1 MKPSAG
7 CLIPKT
13 SAEDLYPDSNPGAY
27 IKILGRKFE
36 SLAESFRF
44 AAGYLKLR
52 YQTGCS
58 NQPRYFHVFLPRCY
72 ATLLFLLHI
81 LQLFTQF
88 YSIKHMVTYQFQI
101 IYRLCY
107 SEFFFWVKSGT
118 NAKSLLYF
126 QRTAKNRELI
136 LFDIEDMLS
145 SGNWG
150 GKVEQRHC
158 QLLEKKN
165 ATFEASNKEI
175 EIASCTVE
183 EQLKIKKIIENTSKR
198 FKRKEVFLYGKYL
211 FCRSP
216 YRNWC

>member
-150 GKVEQRHC
+150 KSRSKTLPITWEEERHFWSK
-158 QLLEKKN
+158 QQGNRNSKLYRRR
-165 ATFEASNKEI
+165 T
-175 EIASCTVE
+175 T
-183 EQLKIKKIIENTSKR
+183 ENQKDHW
-198 FKRKEVFLYGKYL
+198 KYL
-211 FCRSP
+211 ETV
-216 YRNWC
+216 